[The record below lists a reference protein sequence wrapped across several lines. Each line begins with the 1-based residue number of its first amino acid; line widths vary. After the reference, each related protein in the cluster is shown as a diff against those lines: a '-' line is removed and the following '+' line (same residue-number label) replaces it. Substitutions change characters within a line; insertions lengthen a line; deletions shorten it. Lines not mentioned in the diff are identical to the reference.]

1 MNLSDARAV
10 YNALFLSKKP
20 RTANNGTQETS
31 FSKPIGTIL
40 APYWSARKPNGETD
54 L

>member
-10 YNALFLSKKP
+10 YNALFLSNKP
-20 RTANNGTQETS
+20 RAVNNGTQDTG
-31 FSKPIGTIL
+31 FFKPIGTIL